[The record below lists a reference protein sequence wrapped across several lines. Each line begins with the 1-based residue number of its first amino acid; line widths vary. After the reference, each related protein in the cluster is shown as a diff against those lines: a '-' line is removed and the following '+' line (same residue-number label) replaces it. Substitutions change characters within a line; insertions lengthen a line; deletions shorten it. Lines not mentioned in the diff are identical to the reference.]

1 MARLCTKF
9 AHHLVLRRFST
20 AVSQNHDLRNGMRKA
35 AKILHAT
42 RHSCS
47 RAPARGCQLIL
58 FIPIA
63 LSSSAEVFAVI
74 IIFLAF
80 SLINPSSTE

>member
-47 RAPARGCQLIL
+47 RAPARGCQLI
-58 FIPIA
+58 IPIA